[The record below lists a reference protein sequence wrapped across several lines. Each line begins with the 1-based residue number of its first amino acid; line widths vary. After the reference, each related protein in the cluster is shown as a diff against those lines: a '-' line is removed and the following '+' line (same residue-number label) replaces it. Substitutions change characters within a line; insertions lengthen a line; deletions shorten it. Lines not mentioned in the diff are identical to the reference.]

1 LAASF
6 GSKKVGTMAKA
17 LMVVGANPTDPAHEA
32 EFNTWYTEVHLD
44 DVLKVA
50 GFTAARRYA
59 LSDARPMVGTEAS
72 PFRYLAIYDVESDDL
87 ERSGRDL
94 QAALDSGAIPI
105 SETFDL
111 SNFSVDF
118 YAAIPDAERHAT

>member
-1 LAASF
+1 
-6 GSKKVGTMAKA
+6 MAKA
-17 LMVVGANPTDPAHEA
+17 LMVVGSNPTDSAREA
-32 EFNTWYTEVHLD
+32 EFNRWYTDTHLD

-50 GFTAARRYA
+50 GFQVARRYE
-59 LSDARPMVGTEAS
+59 LSPARPMAGTEQS

-87 ERSGRDL
+87 EQAGRDL

-111 SNFSVDF
+111 SSFSVDF
-118 YAAIPDAERHAT
+118 YAAIPGAERHSD

>member
-1 LAASF
+1 
-6 GSKKVGTMAKA
+6 MAKA
-17 LMVVGANPTDPAHEA
+17 LMVVGANPTEPAHDA
-32 EFNTWYTEVHLD
+32 EFNRWYTDIHLD

-50 GFTAARRYA
+50 GFITARRYA

-87 ERSGRDL
+87 EQSGRDL

-118 YAAIPDAERHAT
+118 YAAIPDAERHTS